1 MSGAER
7 VGGIERESD
16 DAVRA
21 QALDV
26 TRSWLVQ
33 APAGSGKTGLLIQR
47 FLALLA
53 TVDRPERI
61 VAMTFTRKAAAE
73 MRERILRALRD
84 AGDSAAND
92 VAGGDS
98 TPHALTTRRLAL
110 AARGRIEAEGWD
122 VLEQPSR
129 LRIVTIDALANS
141 LARQAPMSSQLG
153 AMPQVE
159 EKARALYVEAVR
171 GALAAAG
178 ASDLAWRRFLD
189 WLDNDVDLASERLAD
204 MLEARDRWP
213 AHFLGQ
219 SVESLRT
226 SIEAAL
232 RGVGERAAAAT
243 AELMPPLFVAALAE
257 SARDAAE
264 TLYAQTAGTFDV
276 QTAETLRANVA
287 DVVNLASPDLV
298 DALFAIVR
306 THELPPPSDRRSW
319 RALCD
324 WLLTKNGGLR
334 KKGESEQGFAP
345 AGNGSGAA
353 ERKRRKAAFKA
364 LLDEA
369 SSLEGL
375 EGALQR
381 LRDIPP
387 PAFDDAAWEFV
398 AAAVTVLNKSAEA
411 LDRVFARRGAIDFPE
426 QTFRAL
432 AALGEDDDPGELLL
446 AIDYRLAHLLVDEF
460 QDTSA
465 AQLALIGR
473 LTAGWEP
480 GDGRTLF
487 AVGDPV
493 QSIYRFR
500 KAEVGLFVAAQNDGE
515 IAGVRV
521 EVAALTRNFRSAP
534 AIVSWVNAVFGDT
547 LPARS
552 DGSGGNVA
560 YVPAQAAAA
569 LAGQVPSLDLVA
581 SRDDEARIVV
591 DRVRAALAAGDEQ
604 IALLLRARSHARTLL
619 PALRSAGIDYSAVE
633 LESVHNRLATR
644 DLLMLV
650 RALSQPAD
658 RLAWFSVLRA
668 PWCGLVLADLLAV
681 AEAAPVGAA
690 PDALVTAIG
699 DPARIARL
707 SGDGRAR
714 MMRVADAL
722 RPVLDMRGRTP
733 LMLRARAAWL
743 ALGGPACSDAALDL
757 DGAERVFGLV
767 DRHAR
772 AGDLDDYDALASEAS
787 TLFAE
792 SADAGPGTVQL
803 MTIHKAKGLE
813 FDTVVIPGL
822 DDRVRGGSPPV
833 LRWSAV
839 GPVGERALVV
849 APHRRRAGVARDDD
863 PVYAWLARENASE
876 ERAELTRLVY
886 VGVTRAKRRLHL
898 VGVAEAISRPKHG
911 DVAWK
916 PPTKGSALGRIWTS
930 LERIGALPPPLTA
943 AGPAAPA
950 AASTVTPI
958 TQIASDAPA
967 TAAGTAPDLLQ
978 RLALDW
984 QRPALAP
991 PLPAPAMPEVTGERV
1006 PFEWADATAAAVGT
1020 VTHRLLAQIAR
1031 EGLAQWDDARL
1042 RGEMPRVWAELA
1054 GEGVDA
1060 DQRERAS
1067 RQVAAAIAHTLSDE
1081 RGRWIL
1087 SAEHADAHS
1096 EWALAGH
1103 DEGTIV
1109 HVVLDRS
1116 FVADGIRY
1124 IVDFKTGRHEGGDRA
1139 RFLASELDR
1148 YRPQLLRY
1156 ARILR
1161 ALEPRPIRIALYHPL
1176 VDDGWQEE
1184 MS

>member
-1 MSGAER
+1 MSS
-7 VGGIERESD
+7 IERESD

-84 AGDSAAND
+84 
-92 VAGGDS
+92 GGDDAAERGS

-110 AARGRIEAEGWD
+110 AARQRIDAEGWD

-129 LRIVTIDALANS
+129 LRIVTIDALAAS

-153 AMPQVE
+153 AMPQVDE
-159 EKARALYVEAVR
+159 QARALYVEAVR
-171 GALAAAG
+171 DALAAAG
-178 ASDLAWRRFLD
+178 ASEPAWRRFLD
-189 WLDNDVDLASERLAD
+189 WLDNDVELATERLAD

-213 AHFLGQ
+213 AHFLGL
-219 SVESLRT
+219 SADALRDVV
-226 SIEAAL
+226 EAAL
-232 RGVGERAAAAT
+232 RGIGERAAEAA
-243 AELMPPLFVAALAE
+243 AELMPPMFVAALAE
-257 SARDAAE
+257 SARDAAD
-264 TLYAQTAGTFDV
+264 TLRV
-276 QTAETLRANVA
+276 QTAEVA
-287 DVVNLASPDLV
+287 SSDLA
-298 DALFAIVR
+298 DALSAIAR
-306 THELPPPSDRRSW
+306 TRQLPAADDRRAW
-319 RALCD
+319 AALCD
-324 WLLTKNGGLR
+324 WLLTKEGGLR
-334 KKGESEQGFAP
+334 KHGAMAQGFAP
-345 AGNGSGAA
+345 AGNGSGTA
-353 ERKRRKAAFKA
+353 ERKRTKAAFKA

-375 EGALQR
+375 EDALQR
-381 LRDIPP
+381 LRDAPP

-398 AAAVTVLNKSAEA
+398 AAVMTVLKRGADA
-411 LDRVFARRGAIDFPE
+411 LERVFVRRGAIDFPE

-432 AALGEDDDPGELLL
+432 AALGEADDPGELLL

-460 QDTSA
+460 QDTSV

-500 KAEVGLFVAAQNDGE
+500 KAEVGLFVAARKDGE
-515 IAGVRV
+515 IAGVPV

-534 AIVSWVNAVFGDT
+534 AIVSWVNAVFGNA
-547 LPARS
+547 LPTRS

-560 YVPAQAAAA
+560 YAPAQAAATRDGDA
-569 LAGQVPSLDLVA
+569 PSLDLVA
-581 SRDDEARIVV
+581 SRDGEARVVV
-591 DRVRAALAAGDEQ
+591 DRVRAALTAGDERV
-604 IALLLRARSHARTLL
+604 AVLLRARSHARALL

-668 PWCGLVLADLLAV
+668 PWCGLALADLLGV

-690 PDALVTAIG
+690 PDALVAAIG
-699 DPARIARL
+699 DPTRVARL
-707 SGDGRAR
+707 SDDGRAR
-714 MMRVADAL
+714 ITRLAEAL
-722 RPVLDMRGRTP
+722 RPILGMRGRTTFA
-733 LMLRARAAWL
+733 LRARAAWL
-743 ALGGPACSDAALDL
+743 ALGGPACADAALDL
-757 DGAERVFGLV
+757 DGAERVFALV

-772 AGDLDDYDALASEAS
+772 AGDLDDYDALAAEAS

-822 DDRVRGGSPPV
+822 DGGVRGGSPPV

-863 PVYAWLARENASE
+863 PVYAWLAREDASE

-898 VGVAEAISRPKHG
+898 VGVAEAVSEPEHGEVGWKRPKS
-911 DVAWK
+911 
-916 PPTKGSALGRIWTS
+916 GSALARIWTS
-930 LERIGALPPPLTA
+930 LERVGALPPPRIAGAPDA
-943 AGPAAPA
+943 ASGAPA
-950 AASTVTPI
+950 L
-958 TQIASDAPA
+958 A
-967 TAAGTAPDLLQ
+967 TTTALEPDPLQ

-991 PLPAPAMPEVTGERV
+991 PLPAPAIPEAAGERV
-1006 PFEWADATAAAVGT
+1006 PFEWADATAGAVGT

-1042 RGEMPRVWAELA
+1042 RGEMPRVLAELA

-1060 DQRERAS
+1060 DQRERAA

-1103 DEGTIV
+1103 DEGSIV

-1116 FVADGIRY
+1116 FVAAGIRY

-1148 YRPQLLRY
+1148 YRPQLTHY

-1176 VDDGWQEE
+1176 VEGGWQEE
-1184 MS
+1184 MG

>member
-7 VGGIERESD
+7 VSDMRRESD

-53 TVDRPERI
+53 KVDRPERI

-73 MRERILRALRD
+73 MRERILRALRE
-84 AGDSAAND
+84 AGDD
-92 VAGGDS
+92 DGDEGVDDRAERES

-110 AARGRIEAEGWD
+110 AARQRIDAEGWN

-129 LRIVTIDALANS
+129 LRIVTIDALAAS

-153 AMPQVE
+153 AMPQVDE
-159 EKARALYVEAVR
+159 QARELYVAAVR

-178 ASDLAWRRFLD
+178 ASDPAWRRFLD
-189 WLDNDVDLASERLAD
+189 WLDNDVELATERLVD
-204 MLEARDRWP
+204 MLGARDRWP
-213 AHFLGQ
+213 AHFLGLDAAALR
-219 SVESLRT
+219 SVV
-226 SIEAAL
+226 EAAL
-232 RGVGERAAAAT
+232 RAIGERAAAAA
-243 AELMPPLFVAALAE
+243 AELMPPTFVAALAE

-264 TLYAQTAGTFDV
+264 TLHAQA
-276 QTAETLRANVA
+276 ANVLHA
-287 DVVNLASPDLV
+287 QAAGATDRDLV
-298 DALFAIVR
+298 DALSALAHTR
-306 THELPPPSDRRSW
+306 RLPAADDRQAW
-319 RALCD
+319 AALCD
-324 WLLTKNGGLR
+324 WLLTKGGGLR
-334 KKGESEQGFAP
+334 KQGAIAQGFAP
-345 AGNGSGAA
+345 AGNGSGAV

-369 SSLEGL
+369 SLLEGL

-381 LRDIPP
+381 LRDAPP

-398 AAAVTVLNKSAEA
+398 AAAVAVLKKSAEA
-411 LDRVFARRGAIDFPE
+411 LDRVFVRRGAIDFPE

-432 AALGEDDDPGELLL
+432 AALGEADDPGDLLL

-500 KAEVGLFVAAQNDGE
+500 KAEVGLFIAAQNDGE
-515 IAGVRV
+515 IAGVPV

-534 AIVSWVNAVFGDT
+534 AIVSWVNAVFGDA

-552 DGSGGNVA
+552 DGCGGNVA
-560 YVPAQAAAA
+560 YAPAQAAATLEGGA
-569 LAGQVPSLDLVA
+569 PSLDLVP
-581 SRDDEARIVV
+581 SRGDEAKVV
-591 DRVRAALAAGDEQ
+591 VERVRAALAAGDEKV
-604 IALLLRARSHARTLL
+604 AVLLRARSHARSLL

-668 PWCGLVLADLLAV
+668 PWCGLALADLLAV
-681 AEAAPVGAA
+681 AEAAPSGAA
-690 PDALVTAIG
+690 PDALVTAIS
-699 DPARIARL
+699 DPARITRL
-707 SGDGRAR
+707 SDDGRAR
-714 MMRVADAL
+714 ITRLADAL
-722 RPVLDMRGRTP
+722 HPVLEMRGRTA
-733 LMLRARAAWL
+733 LALRARAAWL
-743 ALGGPACSDAALDL
+743 ALGGPACADAALDL
-757 DGAERVFGLV
+757 DGAERVFALV

-772 AGDLDDYDALASEAS
+772 AGDLDDYDALAAEAA

-792 SADAGPGTVQL
+792 SAETGPGTVQL

-813 FDTVVIPGL
+813 FDTVILPGL
-822 DDRVRGGSPPV
+822 DCGVGRGSPPV
-833 LRWSAV
+833 LRWNAV

-849 APHRRRAGVARDDD
+849 APHRRRAGASRDDD
-863 PVYAWLARENASE
+863 PIYAWLAGEDASE

-898 VGVAEAISRPKHG
+898 VGVANAVSQPEHG

-916 PPTKGSALGRIWTS
+916 RPKAGSALGRIWTS
-930 LERIGALPPPLTA
+930 VERVGALPPPLIA
-943 AGPAAPA
+943 ADPGDPNAPTAPA
-950 AASTVTPI
+950 TPA
-958 TQIASDAPA
+958 ASDA
-967 TAAGTAPDLLQ
+967 TAASEPDPLQ

-991 PLPAPAMPEVTGERV
+991 PLPAPAMAEATGERV
-1006 PFEWADATAAAVGT
+1006 PFEWADVTAAAVGT

-1031 EGLAQWDDARL
+1031 EGLARWDDTRL
-1042 RGEMPRVWAELA
+1042 RREMPRVLAELA

-1087 SAEHADAHS
+1087 SAENADAHS
-1096 EWALAGH
+1096 EWALAGY
-1103 DEGTIV
+1103 DEGSVV

-1116 FVADGIRY
+1116 FVADGVRY

-1139 RFLASELDR
+1139 TFLASELDR

-1176 VDDGWQEE
+1176 VDGGWQEE
-1184 MS
+1184 MG